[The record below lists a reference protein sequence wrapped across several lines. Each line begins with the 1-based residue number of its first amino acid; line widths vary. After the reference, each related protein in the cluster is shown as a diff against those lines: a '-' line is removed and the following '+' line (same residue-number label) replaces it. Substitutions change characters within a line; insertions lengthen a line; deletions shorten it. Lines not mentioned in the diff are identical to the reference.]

1 MLENSKV
8 FLLAYRVDLV
18 LFSHQSFIDL
28 MLAGRFVVCCEDRSW
43 FPWSLSSESPVTTQA

>member
-18 LFSHQSFIDL
+18 LFSHQGFIYL
-28 MLAGRFVVCCEDRSW
+28 MLAGRFVVCCEDRKELMGSHFRW
-43 FPWSLSSESPVTTQA
+43 F